1 MMQDAM
7 PRGLLWTLV
16 GSGVVHLAAIVAV
29 AIAATGMSYSR
40 KPPQTVLTTKLVR
53 LGKERDKDLLPRKR
67 TVRPAPLPS
76 VPAPAKPDEAP
87 TADQKAVK
95 SAAERLKELSKV
107 SNALSRLKAQKTDE
121 EVEGDPEG
129 SPSGE
134 ATSIAEALARNR
146 YASEIH
152 DCVDAHYEIKGIPER
167 KVKGRMAVVFVRV
180 REDGRLTDFRVL
192 ESSGLPAV
200 DRAVRDAIKLC
211 GKVSP
216 PAKEFAAELLTEGIE
231 FEFRVD

>member
-1 MMQDAM
+1 MMRDGVT
-7 PRGLLWTLV
+7 RGLLWTFV
-16 GSGVVHLAAIVAV
+16 GSGAAHLVAIIVV
-29 AIAATGMSYSR
+29 AIAASGASHSH

-53 LGKERDKDLLPRKR
+53 LGKKRDEDLLPRK
-67 TVRPAPLPS
+67 
-76 VPAPAKPDEAP
+76 P
-87 TADQKAVK
+87 TAPPPPPKKAAPVQPPEPDAAPEPARVR
-95 SAAERLKELSKV
+95 SAEDRLKEMSRV
-107 SNALSRLKAQKTDE
+107 SDALNRLKTKKADE

-129 SPSGE
+129 SPTGE
-134 ATSIAEALARNR
+134 ATSITEALARNR

-152 DCVDAHYEIKGIPER
+152 DCVDAHYEIKGIPRR
-167 KVKGRMAVVFVRV
+167 KVAGKSAVVFVRV

-192 ESSGLPAV
+192 KSSGLPQV

-216 PAKEFAAELLTEGIE
+216 PAEEFAAELRNEGIE